1 MTAAAIALTELSVCG
16 TISPLSAVS
25 VSVSALCCLPHRS
38 LALDLGANTS
48 KTNGLLGCR

>member
-16 TISPLSAVS
+16 IISPLSA

-38 LALDLGANTS
+38 LAFDLVANTS